1 MAETGKAKTITIIS
15 GKGGTGKT
23 SVTAAFAS
31 LAAPVVVAD
40 CDVDA
45 ANLHLLLSPEVEKSV
60 DFYAMPIA
68 RINQDLCVGCGLCND
83 LCRYDAIVIQD
94 DNYSV
99 DPLACEACLVCK
111 EHCPEQAIYTV
122 ERQAGYWFL
131 SQARTGPMVHASLGI
146 AQENSGKLVTEVR
159 KAAADVAEEEKLDLV
174 LVDGPPGIGC
184 AVMASLTG
192 ADLVI
197 AVTEAT
203 QSGLKDLIR
212 VNDLC
217 NHFKIPIHII
227 VNKCDLNP
235 EVTQTVRK
243 WAQEAKA
250 PIIGEIPY
258 DTDFTKA
265 MIEAKTIVEYK
276 SSRIGDELKNI
287 WNTVLET
294 MKSIA

>member
-45 ANLHLLLSPEVEKSV
+45 ANLHLLLSPTVKNTVE
-60 DFYAMPIA
+60 FYAMPAA
-68 RINQDLCVGCGLCND
+68 RINQDLCTGCGTCHD
-83 LCRYDAIVIQD
+83 LCRYEAILVD
-94 DNYSV
+94 DDKYTV
-99 DPLACEACLVCK
+99 DSLGCEACLVCK
-111 EHCPEQAIYTV
+111 ENCPEQAIEAV
-122 ERQAGYWFL
+122 ERLAGHWYL

-159 KAAADVAEEEKLDLV
+159 KAAAEVAESNGLGMV

-203 QSGLKDLIR
+203 QSGLKDLMR
-212 VNDLC
+212 VHDLC
-217 NHFKIPIHII
+217 QHFKIPIHII
-227 VNKCDLNP
+227 INKCDLNP
-235 EVTQTVRK
+235 DVTNTVRQ
-243 WAQEAKA
+243 WAKGKNA

-258 DTDFTKA
+258 DTAFTKA
-265 MIEAKTIVEYK
+265 MIEGKTIVEYK
-276 SSRIGDELKNI
+276 SSRIGDRLKEM
-287 WNTVLET
+287 WQEVVHTL
-294 MKSIA
+294 A